1 MQPLYDVTIIG
12 AGITGLTAAYYLA
25 KAGRRVAVVERDD
38 RAGGQIATFEEN
50 GFVFESGPNTG
61 VLSNLETVELFEELQ
76 GLCRLEIARKA
87 SKRRLIYKNGG
98 LHPLPSGP
106 VSAVTT
112 PLFAFKDKL
121 RVLGE
126 PFRAKGTDP
135 NESVAALSARRLG
148 RSFVDYAVDPFISGI
163 YAGDPNRL
171 ATRFALPK
179 LYNLEQTYGSFIRG
193 AVAKRKEPKKPG
205 DEKVTKEVFSA
216 ENGLG
221 HLPRALYEA
230 MVSGRLAGEVR
241 FFMRAAETVLQ
252 PEGNGWT
259 VSFFRDG
266 QPERLSSRGIITA
279 VGGYAVPAL
288 LPFADPEYM
297 QAIRALKYAG
307 IVQVSVGLKK
317 TVGYSRP
324 AFGALLP
331 SVEKRDVLGILFPSS
346 CFSGRAPEHG
356 ALYSLFI
363 GGIKRPELLAY
374 SDREMEKL
382 VRKEMETVL
391 NIPADTPYDLFRIFR
406 HEKAIPQY
414 EADSAQ
420 RYDSIDS
427 IEKRYPGLIL
437 AGNIRDGIG
446 MPDRIRQ
453 GRQTAARMNNILKR
467 LADAENQ

>member
-1 MQPLYDVTIIG
+1 MQPLYDVIIIG
-12 AGITGLTAAYYLA
+12 AGITGLTTAYYLA
-25 KAGRRVAVVERDD
+25 KAGRRVAVVERGDKV
-38 RAGGQIATFEEN
+38 GGQIATFEEN

-76 GLCRLEIARKA
+76 GFCRLETARKA

-106 VSAVTT
+106 VSAVIT

-135 NESVAALSARRLG
+135 NESVAALSVRRLG

-163 YAGDPNRL
+163 YAGDPNKL
-171 ATRFALPK
+171 VTRFALPK
-179 LYNLEQTYGSFIRG
+179 LYNLEQTYGSFIHG
-193 AVAKRKEPKKPG
+193 AVAKRKEPKKSG
-205 DEKVTKEVFSA
+205 DEKVTKEIFSVK
-216 ENGLG
+216 NGLEN
-221 HLPRALYEA
+221 LPRALYEI
-230 MVSGRLAGEVR
+230 MVSGRLKGEVR
-241 FFMRAAETVLQ
+241 FFMRATETVLQ

-266 QPERLSSRGIITA
+266 QSERLSSRGTVTS
-279 VGGYAVPAL
+279 VGGYALPVL
-288 LPFADPEYM
+288 LPFVDPENM
-297 QAIRALKYAG
+297 RPIRTLKYAG
-307 IVQVSVGLKK
+307 VVQVSVGLKK
-317 TVGYSRP
+317 AVGYRQS

-346 CFSGRAPEHG
+346 CFSNRAPDNG
-356 ALYSLFI
+356 RLYSLFI

-374 SDREMEKL
+374 SDWEMEKL
-382 VRKEMETVL
+382 VCKEMETVL
-391 NIPADTPYDLFRIFR
+391 NIPAGTPYDLFRIFR

-420 RYDSIDS
+420 RYDSIDR

-453 GRQTAARMNNILKR
+453 GRQVAVRMSNILNR